1 MREGVRKH
9 DDVLS
14 VKKYL
19 KQVAE
24 GSLIDYDGHGNPSDG
39 KTKDVSVCI
48 RPSMAGSDIPQW
60 ASHIV
65 WYNK

>member
-1 MREGVRKH
+1 MREKVRKH
-9 DDVLS
+9 DDLLS
-14 VKKYL
+14 VKEYL

-24 GSLIDYDGHGNPSDG
+24 GSLIDYAGDGNPSDG
-39 KTKDVSVCI
+39 KTKDVSVRI
-48 RPSMAGSDIPQW
+48 RPSAAGSDIPQW